1 MSTPRTDPN
10 STRPASTSSS
20 TSGKMYW
27 RNAQGVTLREL
38 EQAEINAATN
48 PTKHPTLSHHPDGDD
63 TI

>member
-1 MSTPRTDPN
+1 
-10 STRPASTSSS
+10 
-20 TSGKMYW
+20 MYW

-48 PTKHPTLSHHPDGDD
+48 PNKHPTLSHHPDGDD

>member
-1 MSTPRTDPN
+1 
-10 STRPASTSSS
+10 
-20 TSGKMYW
+20 MYW

-48 PTKHPTLSHHPDGDD
+48 PTEHPTLSPHPDGDD